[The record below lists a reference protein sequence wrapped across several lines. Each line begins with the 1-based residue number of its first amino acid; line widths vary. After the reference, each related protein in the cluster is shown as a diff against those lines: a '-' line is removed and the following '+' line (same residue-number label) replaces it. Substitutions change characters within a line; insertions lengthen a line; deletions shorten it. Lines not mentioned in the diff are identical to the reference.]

1 MQVGY
6 HLELMD
12 PFFSVVWSI
21 YQCSSKILTPRKRNK
36 KKSPHHT
43 RIFHVQFIPAIKS
56 NLITEQGVKSM
67 FVLVASLKCTNSR
80 RNTFLT
86 HLTIPIE
93 PYLVPYSIC
102 TCKNNLLYHLTLSFI
117 CYGTVIVLHVALW
130 YILHNT
136 LQNTSQFFFL

>member
-1 MQVGY
+1 MQNAALNAHRCRLGIFWNWWILSFWLFDLY
-6 HLELMD
+6 IN
-12 PFFSVVWSI
+12 VVQRFWH
-21 YQCSSKILTPRKRNK
+21 QERETK

-43 RIFHVQFIPAIKS
+43 QIFHVQFIPAIKS

-102 TCKNNLLYHLTLSFI
+102 TCKNNLLYHLTLSL
-117 CYGTVIVLHVALW
+117 YAMV
-130 YILHNT
+130 
-136 LQNTSQFFFL
+136 QS